1 MFVSG
6 DTLNISV
13 VRTWEF
19 QQSYPLRSVVL
30 LHLIYSPVF
39 KILSFMDETTS
50 FHITGYSLLVSYRFM
65 MSILS
70 LWIDICIFK
79 ICKIIGLNGYSSNIL
94 FAGSYVTLTF
104 QTHTFTNSF
113 ETVHFVSLI
122 LLIFICIREDEE
134 CKWKKCG
141 IKLFTKIDERK
152 DTLFGETV
160 RAAAIN
166 DENEIE
172 DDFNS
177 SFNELHKLAF
187 HLRKRK
193 KSADMNDRRNE
204 KDENSKDEVVPES
217 YSKQQKMQSTNTSKS
232 TNQTS
237 LYMYIGLLAVT
248 VTAGIFNR
256 PTFISYCTLPLL
268 WWTDKYLVGS
278 INIIKRVTL
287 FMFTGIAL
295 SLIFVAIDSAYFI
308 GMEVLSLFS
317 LDGLRKV
324 CQSYVVTPFN
334 FFMYN
339 SVTSNLESHG
349 HHPCY
354 VHLFFNMPLLF
365 GPMLIYLGK
374 PVLSKIIT
382 ARKVLLSSVGKEKK
396 LPAEGHVSVEE
407 RLKTNLKEAITLFV
421 FFPVVVLSFFPHQE
435 ARFLIPLLP
444 LVVISVVLFSK
455 RIGKLFWTIFVI
467 FNVLFSVLF
476 GVLHQGGVVPCLLK
490 LQDFVENDQNS
501 SSFTLIFSHTYMPP
515 KHLLLTRSQKLE
527 ILDLKGADLQ
537 TVFTEIDKCRH
548 SFSNLTDRTQT
559 SKRRKVLLVMPG
571 TFVSEFRKQY
581 DNFFSFKSE
590 EKFFPHLSF
599 EDPPD
604 LKNVNCFVTFF
615 DMLSLYL
622 IEIE

>member
-1 MFVSG
+1 M
-6 DTLNISV
+6 NINV

-39 KILSFMDETTS
+39 KILSFIDETTS
-50 FHITGYSLLVSYRFM
+50 FHITGYSLLASYRFV

-113 ETVHFVSLI
+113 ETVLFVSLI
-122 LLIFICIREDEE
+122 LFIFMCIREDE
-134 CKWKKCG
+134 KWKKCE
-141 IKLFTKIDERK
+141 IILFTKIDERK
-152 DTLFGETV
+152 NTMIGETL
-160 RAAAIN
+160 RAAAVN
-166 DENEIE
+166 DEIEVE
-172 DDFNS
+172 DD
-177 SFNELHKLAF
+177 FNELHKLAF

-193 KSADMNDRRNE
+193 KSADINNRQDE
-204 KDENSKDEVVPES
+204 KDEYSEDSYVPES
-217 YSKQQKMQSTNTSKS
+217 CSKQQKIPSANISKS

-237 LYMYIGLLAVT
+237 LNMYIGLLAVT

-256 PTFISYCTLPLL
+256 PTFISFCTLPLI
-268 WWTDKYLVGS
+268 WWTDKYLVRS
-278 INIIKRVTL
+278 MCIIKRVTL
-287 FMFTGIAL
+287 FTFTGIAL
-295 SLIFVAIDSAYFI
+295 SAIFVAIDSAYFSGI
-308 GMEVLSLFS
+308 EVLSLFT
-317 LDGLRKV
+317 LDGLLKV

-339 SVTSNLESHG
+339 SVTSNLKSHG

-374 PVLSKIIT
+374 PMMSKIIT
-382 ARKVLLSSVGKEKK
+382 ARKVLLSSVCKEKK
-396 LPAEGHVSVEE
+396 LSAEGHVSMEE
-407 RLKTNLKEAITLFV
+407 RLKTNLKEVIILFV

-490 LQDFVENDQNS
+490 LQDFVENDQNN

-515 KHLLLTRSQKLE
+515 KHLLLTRSQKVE

-537 TVFTEIDKCRH
+537 TVFSEIDKCKH
-548 SFSNLTDRTQT
+548 SFSNLTEGTQT
-559 SKRRKVLLVMPG
+559 SKRKKVLVVMPG

-581 DNFFSFKSE
+581 DKFFSFKSE

-615 DMLSLYL
+615 DMLSLHL